1 MSIENSPST
10 ILVVGSDGQIGS
22 SLMMHLRK
30 SGVNVIGTTKHR
42 EIVNNSRIY
51 LDLSEDIDK
60 WSCPKQVMTAIL
72 CAGITKIG
80 LCQGDPA
87 LTSLINVDGVSSL
100 IKKLVENNIFVI
112 YLSTNQVF
120 DGTRPYRWSEEP
132 TSPTTEYGRQKVV
145 VEQNINKFGDSVAIV
160 RFTKILGPIIPLI
173 AEWKED
179 LKSGRTISPFSGM
192 TMAPIP
198 LSFALSVLHLLCEL
212 RLPGLLQVS
221 GNLDISYSEVAY
233 FGARLLGVDPNL
245 IQPVTAQKSVYF
257 TGYAPKYTSLNI
269 DRLKN
274 ALGIEPPD
282 VWWTIEKAFLQP
294 QILAGAR

>member
-1 MSIENSPST
+1 MSIKSIQST

-22 SLMMHLRK
+22 SLIMHLRK

-42 EIVNNSRIY
+42 ELVNNSRIY
-51 LDLSEDIDK
+51 LDLSEDMGN
-60 WSCPKQVMTAIL
+60 WSCPEQVKTAII
-72 CAGITKIG
+72 CAGVTKID
-80 LCQGDPA
+80 LCQRDPA
-87 LTSLINVDGVSSL
+87 LTSLINVDRVSSL
-100 IKKLVENNIFVI
+100 INKLVENNIFVI

-120 DGTRPYRWSEEP
+120 DGTMPYRRSEEP
-132 TSPTTEYGRQKVV
+132 TSPATEYGRQKVE
-145 VEQNINKFGDSVAIV
+145 VEQNINKFGDAVAIV
-160 RFTKILGPIIPLI
+160 RFSKVLGSNIPLI

-179 LKSGRTISPFSGM
+179 LKSGRTISPFSDM

-198 LSFALSVLHLLCEL
+198 LSSALSVLHLLCEL

-221 GNLDISYSEVAY
+221 GNLDISYSEAAY

-245 IQPVTAQKSVYF
+245 IQPVTAQKSIHF

-274 ALGIEPPD
+274 DLGIEPPD

-294 QILAGAR
+294 QILAGVR